1 MTALRTEVVSVE
13 FEIKTFETALTSF
26 GKEYHVL
33 VTGNGMPIFSGWI
46 SENRMDDLRKYGR
59 IPHQR

>member
-46 SENRMDDLRKYGR
+46 SEHRMDDLRKYGR

>member
-26 GKEYHVL
+26 GKEYRVL
-33 VTGNGMPIFSGWI
+33 VTGNGTPIFNGWI
-46 SENRMDDLRKYGR
+46 SEHRMEDLRKYGR
-59 IPHQR
+59 IPNQR

>member
-1 MTALRTEVVSVE
+1 MIALRTEVVSVE

-33 VTGNGMPIFSGWI
+33 VTVNGMPIFSGWI

>member
-1 MTALRTEVVSVE
+1 MTALRTEVVYVE
-13 FEIKTFETALTSF
+13 FEIKTFKTALTSS

-33 VTGNGMPIFSGWI
+33 VTGNGMPIFNGWI
-46 SENRMDDLRKYGR
+46 SERRMDDLRKYGR